1 MDRKFEEEL
10 EELKQELLE
19 VGAKIERNI
28 ADAIQ
33 ALVERD
39 PRLAAA
45 VAGRDPEI
53 DLAEIRI
60 DEHCLSVLALRQPV
74 ARDLRFIATALKIVK
89 DMERIGDM
97 AKDIAG
103 HAESLA
109 REVPLEIAPDIPI
122 LARSA
127 QGMLNKALDAFV
139 NRDPEMARAVIRDD
153 DVVDELH
160 RQVIDETIQ
169 LMLEKRDLI
178 GPYTQLLYITKYLE
192 RIGDHSSNI
201 AEMVVFMV
209 EGKDIRHHEKIKG
222 MRGTRTDAD

>member
-10 EELKQELLE
+10 KELKQELLE

-39 PRLAAA
+39 ARLAVA

-60 DEHCLSVLALRQPV
+60 DEHCLSLLALRQPV

-97 AKDIAG
+97 AKDIAEY
-103 HAESLA
+103 AESLA
-109 REVPLEIAPDIPI
+109 REAPLEIAADIPT

-127 QGMLNKALDAFV
+127 QVMLNKALDAFV
-139 NRDPEMARAVIRDD
+139 SRDPELARAVIRDD
-153 DVVDELH
+153 DVVDGLY
-160 RQVIDETIQ
+160 RVAIDETIQ
-169 LMLEKRDLI
+169 LMLEQRDLI
-178 GPYTQLLYITKYLE
+178 GPYTQLLYVTKYLE
-192 RIGDHSSNI
+192 RIGDHSCNI

-209 EGKDIRHHEKIKG
+209 EGKDIRHFEKIKS
-222 MRGTRTDAD
+222 MRSGNAD

>member
-10 EELKQELLE
+10 EELKEELLE

-33 ALVERD
+33 ALMEQD
-39 PRLAAA
+39 ARLAAE
-45 VAGRDPEI
+45 VSRRDPEI

-103 HAESLA
+103 HAESLS
-109 REVPLEIAPDIPI
+109 RESPLEIAPDIPV
-122 LARSA
+122 LAQSA
-127 QGMLNKALDAFV
+127 QHMLNKALDAFV
-139 NRDPEMARAVIRDD
+139 NRDPEMARDVIRDD

-160 RQVIDETIQ
+160 KQVIDEIIQ
-169 LMLEKRDLI
+169 LMLQKQDLI
-178 GPYTQLLYITKYLE
+178 GPYTQLLYVTKYLE

-209 EGKDIRHHEKIKG
+209 EGKDIRHYEKIKSI
-222 MRGTRTDAD
+222 RGGNAD